1 MTKIESLQKHY
12 KELILLED
20 SDDGIFEFKSELL
33 SSDDDDVLE
42 FHFKILEDKND
53 EYLKRDLFAFFS
65 DRKDKEKVDEF
76 LYKKYKD
83 GIDNVEL
90 RADVIQILG
99 HLRGKHAKEVA
110 LENIAIRKGDLR
122 YRSIIVL
129 GWVGSKTDLKV
140 LNERLLADPD
150 PQLRGYAATA
160 MRQIWFNHPKTK
172 DDILR
177 YIKEAIEKET
187 APEALEGMI
196 ITAQDLL
203 KKKLGLKE
211 SKYGEVT
218 GDMEEAKIKTIAA
231 LKSY

>member
-20 SDDGIFEFKSELL
+20 SDDGIFEFKDELL
-33 SSDDDDVLE
+33 SSDDEDVLE

-53 EYLKRDLFAFFS
+53 EYLKRDLFSFFS
-65 DRKDKEKVDEF
+65 DRRDKEKVDEF
-76 LYKKYKD
+76 LYKKYKA
-83 GIDNVEL
+83 GIDNIEL
-90 RADVIQILG
+90 KADVIQILG
-99 HLRGKHAKEVA
+99 HLRGKHAREVA
-110 LENIAIRKGDLR
+110 LENISIRKGDLR

-129 GWVGSKTDLKV
+129 GWVGTKTDLKI
-140 LNERLLADPD
+140 LDERLLTDPD

-172 DDILR
+172 EDILG
-177 YIKEAIEKET
+177 YIKGAIQNET
-187 APEALEGMI
+187 AAEALEGMI
-196 ITAQDLL
+196 ITVQDLL

-211 SKYGEVT
+211 SKYGDVT
-218 GDMEEAKIKTIAA
+218 GDMDAAKVKTIEA